1 MGSSNV
7 ATHLPRR
14 IVDELIDRA
23 LAEDLASGDLTSEA
37 CVDAD
42 ASATASAITRHPM
55 VVCGGELFARA
66 FERVDPATV
75 VEVLH
80 PDGVHVR
87 AGVVIWKVRGLAR
100 SVLAAERIALNYTQ
114 RMCGIA
120 TMARDY
126 VSHIAPGAKTRITD
140 TRKTTPGL
148 RLIERYAVRTG
159 GAHNHRDNLG
169 TAVMIKD
176 NHIVAAGSIT
186 EAVTRAQQRA
196 PHTNRIEVEVS
207 NMTELDEAVAAGADI
222 IMLDNMDDAA
232 VRAALERVAQLK
244 PKPIMEAS
252 GSITYERIRA
262 LSEIGVDIIS
272 VGALTHSAKAADIS
286 LEFNLAVDIS
296 PETSGA

>member
-1 MGSSNV
+1 M
-7 ATHLPRR
+7 
-14 IVDELIDRA
+14 VDDLIDRA
-23 LAEDLASGDLTSEA
+23 LAEDLASGDLTTEA

-42 ASATASAITRHPM
+42 RRATAEAITRHPM
-55 VVCGGELFARA
+55 VVCGAQMFCRA
-66 FERVDPATV
+66 FERVDPTT
-75 VEVLH
+75 EVAILH
-80 PDGVHVR
+80 PDGAAVE
-87 AGVVIWKVRGLAR
+87 AGVVIWRVTGRAR
-100 SVLAAERIALNYTQ
+100 SILAAERIALNYTQ

-126 VSHIAPGAKTRITD
+126 VSHLAPGSSTRITD

-186 EAVTRAQQRA
+186 EAVKRAKART
-196 PHTNRIEVEVS
+196 PHTNRIEVEVE
-207 NMTELDEAVAAGADI
+207 TLEGLDEAVAAGADI
-222 IMLDNMDDAA
+222 IMLDNMDDDT
-232 VRAALERVAQLK
+232 VRRALERVADVV

-252 GSITYERIRA
+252 GGITHERVRA
-262 LSEIGVDIIS
+262 LSEIGVDVIS

-286 LEFNLAVDIS
+286 LEFALD
-296 PETSGA
+296 